1 MSWEFT
7 PECLPL
13 PPPLPPLPRR
23 RQSRITRLV
32 RVTRAVKARREASLS
47 RGGHLRAGQLLEL
60 QSRLLDEIQNI
71 LKSVIESIKR

>member
-1 MSWEFT
+1 
-7 PECLPL
+7 
-13 PPPLPPLPRR
+13 
-23 RQSRITRLV
+23 
-32 RVTRAVKARREASLS
+32 VTRAVKARREASLS